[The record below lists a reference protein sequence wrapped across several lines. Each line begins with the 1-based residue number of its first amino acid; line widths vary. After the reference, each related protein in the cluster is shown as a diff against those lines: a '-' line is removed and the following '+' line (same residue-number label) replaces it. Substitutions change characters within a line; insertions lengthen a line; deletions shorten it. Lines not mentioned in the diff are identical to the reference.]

1 MTRLFTITVARKPLS
16 EGSVAKN
23 ALKHGTGGF
32 NIDSCRVAHVTVPGG
47 QATNP
52 HLRDPIRA
60 QGKSS
65 ENLLFAREGVLAPT
79 NANGRWPA
87 NLILLHKPG
96 CERTGT
102 KKVKSDGHWRPAGD
116 STREMTFQGGWGE
129 AGKDEG
135 NRLADEDGTETVE
148 AWECESGCPVA
159 DLDGQSGDLRARG
172 NLGVSKGG
180 GGMYGHGPTTNAFGT
195 GDTGGASRF
204 FKQVGGEL

>member
-1 MTRLFTITVARKPLS
+1 
-16 EGSVAKN
+16 VAKN

-148 AWECESGCPVA
+148 AWECVEGCPVVEI
-159 DLDGQSGDLRARG
+159 DEQSVAMGMHSAGHAREAARTGEALGMFGMPSGTG
-172 NLGVSKGG
+172 NR
-180 GGMYGHGPTTNAFGT
+180 F